1 MDKQKQCD
9 KLKETIETL
18 KKDNFVLID
27 EIKNSSGDIKI
38 QKMKDYIR
46 NNNEIQ
52 KSNIKLKEILSSIKN
67 ILILKPPEI
76 KQSDIDIITPPK
88 IETPKIETP
97 EVELPEVVSEDTSE
111 VVSDDED
118 YLNDITDITKYN
130 KTKEYN
136 YSKARVKECEQ
147 SVGWK
152 RLDKAKDSKEYLEI
166 LKQIQTNPKFPS
178 FNQIY
183 FHAGDSLQYEKY
195 GYLKTRLLS
204 YPKNYEISHN
214 KMYEIYQDYN
224 IDTTYQTFQYLFQN

>member
-27 EIKNSSGDIKI
+27 EIKNSNGDTKTE
-38 QKMKDYIR
+38 KMKDYIR

-76 KQSDIDIITPPK
+76 KQSDIDIIIPPK
-88 IETPKIETP
+88 IESPKIKSPKVKSPEESSEVVLP
-97 EVELPEVVSEDTSE
+97 EVESDDKVSDDE
-111 VVSDDED
+111 VSDDED

-130 KTKEYN
+130 KTKDFN
-136 YSKARVKECEQ
+136 YSKARVKECKQ

-152 RLDKAKDSKEYLEI
+152 RLKKAK
-166 LKQIQTNPKFPS
+166 IQ
-178 FNQIY
+178 
-183 FHAGDSLQYEKY
+183 
-195 GYLKTRLLS
+195 
-204 YPKNYEISHN
+204 KNI
-214 KMYEIYQDYN
+214 
-224 IDTTYQTFQYLFQN
+224 